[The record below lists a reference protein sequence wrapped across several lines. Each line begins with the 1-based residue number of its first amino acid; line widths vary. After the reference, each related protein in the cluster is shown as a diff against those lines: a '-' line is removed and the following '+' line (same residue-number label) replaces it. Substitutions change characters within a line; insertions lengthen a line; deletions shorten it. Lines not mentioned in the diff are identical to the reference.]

1 VPPAKYRNKEACHQ
15 AGYLDADD
23 YPVPDRRGI
32 SMNNTMRPPVQKI
45 RVDVLDFSLD
55 KAMAQFAAAIDAQ
68 IDRDDASDDFI
79 KEKLHSIIRP
89 SGTDAMTRPYHSS
102 IGRVT
107 AVLAFGYPV
116 WVWPDLVS
124 VQLQE
129 RSRLA
134 DPGRHVARSRSSR
147 LTR

>member
-32 SMNNTMRPPVQKI
+32 SMNNIMRPPVQKI

-89 SGTDAMTRPYHSS
+89 SGTDAMTRPYYSS

-116 WVWPDLVS
+116 WCGRIWCRFNCRNDRGLPIQAAMSPAGQD
-124 VQLQE
+124 
-129 RSRLA
+129 R
-134 DPGRHVARSRSSR
+134 PG
-147 LTR
+147 